1 MRSRAFEAL
10 PHISSLSQMSIL
22 DHVKEWLN
30 SVDIKYTEGIQSLNW
45 TKIMKTITD
54 DPEGEFHATNA
65 STCASSFRARLTVD
79 KILKP
84 IAHH

>member
-54 DPEGEFHATNA
+54 DPEGEFHA
-65 STCASSFRARLTVD
+65 STCASYFRARLD

-84 IAHH
+84 IAQH